1 MNDELLNYF
10 KYKEGLPTRASPGN
24 DEAMNVAK
32 NDMFVGEQEQGQQSW
47 QHLPSRSPLWMVTRQ
62 PLINEFVSNL
72 ANHREQI
79 ESNPDVAYNLV
90 FSRSELEEV
99 RVQYADMIRA
109 GEARLHRLGALVA
122 NKLFSADYD
131 LKSVVVGETP
141 SSQTRFEYAQSIHIE
156 TLLAETDLDLG
167 NRILSNM
174 ALRGLEGFETPR
186 LVANFVEYQPTR
198 MNPLAVHKM
207 ISRIKAEEEIWNKV
221 CDEIFSLDDLIS
233 RDKDLRQ
240 LSHFVKDVFGL
251 KLVVGDASNAAQL
264 QRALQDLRFTDE
276 QLADAGIELGAG
288 HRELKFLEVKDYL
301 TGPQNKQSGWEALKS
316 VVQWW
321 DGVFEIQIQPLSN
334 YFRERE
340 MLTRESHAAFK
351 ANREHVRNELVQR
364 IPLMGFYRDL
374 LYWLFVAPDTP
385 PPRYN
390 NVDVRVEAN

>member
-1 MNDELLNYF
+1 MVSSTGNHGAMVSVADDKDVGVETS
-10 KYKEGLPTRASPGN
+10 LPEP
-24 DEAMNVAK
+24 
-32 NDMFVGEQEQGQQSW
+32 W
-47 QHLPSRSPLWMVTRQ
+47 LHLPARSPLWMVTRQ

-79 ESNPDVAYNLV
+79 ESNPGIAYNLV

-99 RVQYADMIRA
+99 RVQYAAMIRA

-122 NKLFSADYD
+122 NQLFSANYD

-141 SSQTRFEYAQSIHIE
+141 SSKMRFEYAQSIRIE

-167 NRILSNM
+167 NRILSQM
-174 ALRGLEGFETPR
+174 ALKSGDHFETPR

-198 MNPLAVHKM
+198 MNPLTVHKM

-221 CDEIFSLDDLIS
+221 CDEIFSLDELIS
-233 RDKDLRQ
+233 RDKELRQ

-251 KLVVGDASNAAQL
+251 KVVVGDAANARRL
-264 QRALQDLRFTDE
+264 QEALEGLRFSPE
-276 QLADAGIELGAG
+276 ELEEAGIELNAG
-288 HRELKFLEVKDYL
+288 HDQLKFLEVKDYL

-374 LYWLFVAPDTP
+374 LYWLFVAPNTP
-385 PPRYN
+385 PPRFN
-390 NVDVRVEAN
+390 NVDVRVEAT